1 MSRAYRHYPDGQYL
15 YFLTSTV
22 VSRLPLFLT
31 QDYFSILADSFR
43 YCCANKGLVIHAYV
57 IMPNHFHMIASSQP
71 RSALPGIIR
80 DLKRYT
86 SRELSSF
93 IEEEEPN
100 YRQHAL
106 QNAAMQTDRG
116 NNYMVWQEGYHPV
129 AIYSQ
134 SFFRQK
140 LDYLHDNPVRKGF
153 VRKPEDWRFSSA
165 GEYLSGG
172 TVGDVPI
179 DRIELC

>member
-1 MSRAYRHYPDGQYL
+1 MSRAYRHFPDGQYL
-15 YFLTSTV
+15 YFITSTV
-22 VSRLPLFLT
+22 VSWFPLFLT

-43 YCCANKGLVIHAYV
+43 YCHSQKGLLIHAYV

-71 RSALPGIIR
+71 RDALPGIIR

-86 SRELSSF
+86 SRELTSL
-93 IEEEEPN
+93 IEEEEPS
-100 YRQHAL
+100 YRQLAL
-106 QNAAMQTDRG
+106 QNAAQKVERG
-116 NNYMVWQEGYHPV
+116 NSYMVWQEGYHPI

-153 VRKPEDWRFSSA
+153 VRKAEDWRYSSA
-165 GEYLSGG
+165 DVYVNG
-172 TVGDVPI
+172 TAGDVPI
-179 DRIELC
+179 DLIDLC